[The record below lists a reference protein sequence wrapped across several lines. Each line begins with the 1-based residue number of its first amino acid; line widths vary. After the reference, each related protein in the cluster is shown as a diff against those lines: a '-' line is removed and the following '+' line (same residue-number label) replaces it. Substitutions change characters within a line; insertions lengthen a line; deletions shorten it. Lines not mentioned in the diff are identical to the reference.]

1 MQSSINATIFCSCR
15 NKMHPNRRNKMHPQS
30 FTTYFAP
37 HRQGLTWLA
46 SLVIT
51 RASIVEF
58 SLHSNS
64 VWHFWLSF
72 VSHTSS
78 CTGEKPTLN
87 VAQYQASQK
96 SHLRVVLGL
105 TWGAVLHMTL
115 ILVLLHTNLS
125 KTNVKEEL
133 VCLATKEVKDSH
145 LVRRVGLSRE
155 VVLVSR
161 GKGSLAEWRDLSRHP
176 KR

>member
-72 VSHTSS
+72 VSHTSLYSVVHWRETDIECRTISSIPEISPACCTRSYMRCCTPYDTGS
-78 CTGEKPTLN
+78 CTPPHKPK
-87 VAQYQASQK
+87 QDKDGYQTCS
-96 SHLRVVLGL
+96 SYLF
-105 TWGAVLHMTL
+105 
-115 ILVLLHTNLS
+115 
-125 KTNVKEEL
+125 L
-133 VCLATKEVKDSH
+133 VCLA
-145 LVRRVGLSRE
+145 VRSRHILPFHMALGFLQLLLD
-155 VVLVSR
+155 VVL
-161 GKGSLAEWRDLSRHP
+161 
-176 KR
+176 

>member
-1 MQSSINATIFCSCR
+1 MLVPPSQRYRLTKEMIMQSSINATIFCSCR

-51 RASIVEF
+51 RASIIEF

-78 CTGEKPTLN
+78 CSVVHWRETNIECRTISSIPEISPACCTRSDMRCCSPHDTDSCTPPHKPKQDKCKRRTCL
-87 VAQYQASQK
+87 
-96 SHLRVVLGL
+96 LG
-105 TWGAVLHMTL
+105 
-115 ILVLLHTNLS
+115 NQRS
-125 KTNVKEEL
+125 
-133 VCLATKEVKDSH
+133 
-145 LVRRVGLSRE
+145 
-155 VVLVSR
+155 
-161 GKGSLAEWRDLSRHP
+161 
-176 KR
+176 